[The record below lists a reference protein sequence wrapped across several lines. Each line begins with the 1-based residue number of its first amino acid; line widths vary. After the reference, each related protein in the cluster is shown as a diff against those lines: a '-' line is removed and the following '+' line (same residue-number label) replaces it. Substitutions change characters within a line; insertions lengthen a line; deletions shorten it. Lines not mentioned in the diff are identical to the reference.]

1 MKKWLKGTLIG
12 IGSLLGIII
21 LTVGS
26 YALYVVFQY
35 NRIEDNL
42 PLEIKNNQENELV
55 TINEAYDI
63 STYNIG
69 FGAYSPSFSFFMDS
83 GTYLNGEEVSGIY
96 GKAYNKDEVLKN
108 TNGAIETLLELD
120 TDFTLIQEMDT
131 DSDRSHH
138 INQYQ
143 MFLDGFT
150 NQSSTFAINYHSAYL
165 FYPFNDPI
173 GKSNS
178 GIATFSKYTIDESIR
193 RAYPLSTGFDKF
205 FDLDRCFSINYF
217 NVTNNKKLVI
227 INSHMS
233 AYDEG
238 GYIREAQL
246 KMLNEVITDEYNKG
260 NYVIVGG
267 DFNNELADSIGKFPS
282 EEKTPTW
289 VKNLTEDDFPEHFN
303 IVATMYDENG
313 ELTATCRAAEI
324 PYTKGVNYLNVIDG
338 FIVSDNIKV
347 NSVYN
352 INNEFSFSDHQPV
365 KMEFELI

>member
-138 INQYQ
+138 VNQYQ

-267 DFNNELADSIGKFPS
+267 DFNNELANSIGKFPS